1 MLTLAK
7 LKQVVAAEKRKQS
20 SSFVI
25 PFIYLD
31 RDKLEQELSEIYS
44 QCEAVHFPTPYLRFK
59 QLFGG
64 WLFSIR
70 KLFVLF
76 LKISIQRTA
85 GWELQNLIAQILF
98 IPVWK
103 TWNEQNLE
111 HVENMQS
118 CFCTYHR
125 VCYKDKP
132 CPKFNP
138 TFARSGRREYRF
150 SRPTAHGTSE
160 QHFAIRMWRFPNLS
174 AVSTSREN
182 VRSCKNN

>member
-1 MLTLAK
+1 MRSCAFPNALLAIQTTIWRLVLHPK
-7 LKQVVAAEKRKQS
+7 AIR
-20 SSFVI
+20 
-25 PFIYLD
+25 
-31 RDKLEQELSEIYS
+31 S
-44 QCEAVHFPTPYLRFK
+44 Q
-59 QLFGG
+59 
-64 WLFSIR
+64 
-70 KLFVLF
+70 
-76 LKISIQRTA
+76 ISIQRTA
-85 GWELQNLIAQILF
+85 GWELQNLIVQILF

-182 VRSCKNN
+182 VRSCKNKLN